1 MARAMVLLC
10 SLLLLLGTTHGM
22 GVNWGTQAAQN
33 VDPSIVVQMLKDNN
47 IKKVKLFD
55 SDHWTVKFFAG
66 SGIEVMLG
74 IPNNQLRDLGDQD
87 TAEDWVKQNV
97 SKHIYDGGVDI
108 KKTPKTTPCC
118 RNLIKLAN

>member
-10 SLLLLLGTTHGM
+10 SLLVLLGTTTTHGM

-33 VDPSIVVQMLKDNN
+33 VAPSVVVQMLKDNN

-74 IPNNQLRDLGDQD
+74 IPNNQLRDLGDFDNAQ
-87 TAEDWVKQNV
+87 DWVKHNV
-97 SKHIYDGGVDI
+97 SKHIYDGGVNI
-108 KKTPKTTPCC
+108 K
-118 RNLIKLAN
+118 